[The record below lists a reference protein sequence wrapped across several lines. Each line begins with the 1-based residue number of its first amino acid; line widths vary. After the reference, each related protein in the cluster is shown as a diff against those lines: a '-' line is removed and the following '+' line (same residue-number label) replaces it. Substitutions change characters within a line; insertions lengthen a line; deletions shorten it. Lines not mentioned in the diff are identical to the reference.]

1 MQKENAYV
9 LTINGGSSSIKFA
22 LYDMVQQ
29 GQSQFAGKIHRIG
42 AATPQFTVTRNKQQ
56 EKKDMQASGFQ
67 EATAFLTT
75 WLGQQEA
82 YKHVRCIGHRLVH
95 GMQHT
100 QPEIISNELLK
111 ELEDIQESDPD
122 HLPAELE
129 LIRHFQKHQPAI
141 PQIACF
147 DTAFHTTMPRLA
159 KMLPLPR
166 RFEKAGLQRYGFHG
180 LSYAWLMEELTK
192 NNEEKG
198 KIILAH
204 LGSGASMAAV
214 KNGVSI
220 DTTMGFTPT
229 GGLVM
234 SERTGDMD
242 PGVATWLMQTEGLTI
257 QQYNHL
263 INHES
268 GLLGISETSGDV
280 LELLQKEE
288 QDIRAKEAIDFFC
301 YNARKWIGALT
312 TTLGGLDTLVFSGG
326 IGENAAII
334 RARICDGLQ
343 YAGILLDEGKNNQH
357 ARNIAAPNSSV
368 KIYVIPT
375 DEEQMIAK
383 LTTAVYEQSTKS
395 KPSPVK

>member
-1 MQKENAYV
+1 
-9 LTINGGSSSIKFA
+9 
-22 LYDMVQQ
+22 
-29 GQSQFAGKIHRIG
+29 
-42 AATPQFTVTRNKQQ
+42 
-56 EKKDMQASGFQ
+56 
-67 EATAFLTT
+67 
-75 WLGQQEA
+75 
-82 YKHVRCIGHRLVH
+82 
-95 GMQHT
+95 
-100 QPEIISNELLK
+100 
-111 ELEDIQESDPD
+111 
-122 HLPAELE
+122 
-129 LIRHFQKHQPAI
+129 
-141 PQIACF
+141 
-147 DTAFHTTMPRLA
+147 MPRLA

-166 RFEKAGLQRYGFHG
+166 RFEKAGIQRYGFHG

-242 PGVATWLMQTEGLTI
+242 PGVAAWLMQTAGLTV

-280 LELLQKEE
+280 QELLQQEE

-312 TTLGGLDTLVFSGG
+312 ATLGGLDTLVFSGG

-343 YAGILLDEGKNNQH
+343 YLGIFPDEGKNNGH
-357 ARNIAAPNSSV
+357 ARNIAAPNSAV
-368 KIYVIPT
+368 KLYVIPT

-383 LTTAVYEQSTKS
+383 LTTAVYEQSIKS
-395 KPSPVK
+395 KPSPFK